1 MFINDD
7 NPELYK
13 KAIWYEIVIYVE
25 IEDCEKQRV
34 EMKL

>member
-13 KAIWYEIVIYVE
+13 KAIWYEIVIRGNRRLQ
-25 IEDCEKQRV
+25 KQRV